1 MKKIYDSTVIEVG
14 SQVELFLQE
23 KMMILFN
30 ESAPSDLR
38 DVSIVHKRCS
48 LEEDIKVGDELVID
62 NKSFKVTFVGNKAN
76 ETMRDL
82 GHSTVTFDGSSE
94 AEMPGM
100 ICVEE
105 KDIPK
110 ISTSTQLVFRQLS

>member
-1 MKKIYDSTVIEVG
+1 
-14 SQVELFLQE
+14 
-23 KMMILFN
+23 
-30 ESAPSDLR
+30 
-38 DVSIVHKRCS
+38 
-48 LEEDIKVGDELVID
+48 
-62 NKSFKVTFVGNKAN
+62 
-76 ETMRDL
+76 MRDL